1 MLILMLIEKKKIL
14 IKTIFSA
21 VFLFL
26 YNSIVFSNNILVP
39 MDEKQ
44 TDHLKAYGAAYKSLA
59 EKNSAGKIYWLLNY
73 RDGSFLL
80 PYSDEA
86 VKNLKISGVYYEIID
101 DKQLNQIEL
110 TIQEENMDKIELEKA
125 PKIAVY
131 APSTNNPWDDAVTLA
146 LTYAEV
152 PYDKIWDDKILKSGL
167 SDYDW
172 LHLHHEDFTGQYDK
186 FYRSFQNSPWYMT
199 RVAEYRKFAITQGF
213 NSVCE
218 EKTSVSKA
226 IKNYV
231 SNGGFLFAMCS
242 APEALDIALSLE
254 GTDYIAQEI
263 DGTPFDPD
271 YMKKIDYSKCL
282 VFENF
287 TVISDPNFN
296 PKSDIDYNWV
306 NTPKRIE
313 DQPFELFDF
322 SAKFDQV
329 PTMLTQNHNR
339 IVKGFFGLTTAFRE
353 EKIKKECIIM
363 GKTIGNKC
371 VKYLHRKFGKGTITY
386 LGGHDPED
394 YAHRVGAEHTNLSFH
409 KNSQGYRLILN
420 NILFPAAKQ
429 KKLKT

>member
-1 MLILMLIEKKKIL
+1 MKLGSLFDFKLRLGIIILLLIPISNLFAQHIL
-14 IKTIFSA
+14 I
-21 VFLFL
+21 
-26 YNSIVFSNNILVP
+26 P

-44 TDHLKAYGAAYKSLA
+44 TDHLKSYGVAYWSIS
-59 EKNSAGKIYWLLNY
+59 EKNSSSKIYWLLNY
-73 RDGSFLL
+73 RDGSFLI
-80 PYSDEA
+80 PYSEAA
-86 VKNLKISGVYYEIID
+86 VKKLKLTGVYYEIID
-101 DKQLNQIEL
+101 DNKLNDIEI

-152 PYDKIWDDKILKSGL
+152 PYDKIWDDSILKSGL
-167 SDYDW
+167 SEYDW

-186 FYRSFQNSPWYMT
+186 FYRSFQSSPWYLN
-199 RVAEYRKFAITQGF
+199 RVAEYRKFALSQGF
-213 NSVCE
+213 NSVRE
-218 EKTSVSKA
+218 EKTAVSKI

-231 SNGGFLFAMCS
+231 NNGGFLFAMCS
-242 APEALDIALSLE
+242 APDALDISLSLE
-254 GTDYIAQEI
+254 GVDYISQEI
-263 DGTPFDPD
+263 DGTPYEPD
-271 YMKKIDYSKCL
+271 FMKKIDYTKCL

-287 TVISDPNFN
+287 TVISDPYFN

-329 PTMLTQNHNR
+329 PAMLTQNHNK
-339 IVKGFFGLTTAFRE
+339 IIKGFFGLTTSFRE
-353 EKIKKECIIM
+353 DKIKRECIIM
-363 GKTIGNKC
+363 GKTIGHKC
-371 VKYLHRKFGKGTITY
+371 VKYLHRKFGKGTVTY

-394 YAHRVGAEHTNLSFH
+394 YAHQVGAEHTNLSLH
-409 KNSQGYRLILN
+409 KNSSGYRLILN